1 MVKRWL
7 SIVAGLAVFF
17 ACEESLPP
25 RIDPSSIHPSDF
37 LETTFSFAEGNV
49 VFVRDTFPAAGGVFW
64 ITAKNLHDEVLQA
77 RSDIQLDIDYY
88 LLNRAAP
95 VEHVHGDS
103 NNLINRYNFNGGYF
117 MHQKNLLT
125 IEPESTATFI
135 ISMDHKGAQWWD
147 LGNPSVIPGNNGG
160 VFTDQLEFSASGTLS
175 LFKGYD
181 PIPLDK
187 ISGAFLYQFLD
198 TQSPLY
204 AGSLT
209 IRLNDQGLVELEWVK
224 LSILFQPEFLGFKVQ
239 KSPSDEHS
247 RYADISNGLVP
258 PAPPPPPPDTTT
270 HYTFTDVGTLP
281 GTWYYRLAQVK
292 ITGPC
297 NSVIA
302 ITAYSDPLRIDV
314 P

>member
-1 MVKRWL
+1 VQLTKRWL
-7 SIVAGLAVFF
+7 SIAGLSALF

-25 RIDPSSIHPSDF
+25 RIDPSSLLPSDF
-37 LETTFSFAEGNV
+37 LETTFRFAEGNV
-49 VFVRDTFPAAGGVFW
+49 VFFRDTFPAAGGVFW

-77 RSDIQLDIDYY
+77 RADIQLDIDYS
-88 LLNRAAP
+88 LTNRAAP
-95 VEHVHGDS
+95 MQHVHGDS
-103 NNLINRYNFNGGYF
+103 NNLINRYNFNGDYF
-117 MHQKNLLT
+117 MHQKGLLT

-135 ISMDHKGAQWWD
+135 ILMDHKGDQWWD

-160 VFTDQLEFSASGTLS
+160 VFTDQLEFSASGALS

-187 ISGAFLYQFLD
+187 ITGAFLYQFLGAE
-198 TQSPLY
+198 SPLY

-209 IRLNDQGLVELEWVK
+209 IRLNDQGLVELEWIN
-224 LSILFQPEFLGFKVQ
+224 LLIQFQPEFGFKVQ
-239 KSPSDEHS
+239 KSPSEEHNQ
-247 RYADISNGLVP
+247 YEDISNGLVP
-258 PAPPPPPPDTTT
+258 PAPPPPLPDTTT
-270 HYTFTDVGTLP
+270 HYAFTDFGTVP
-281 GTWYYRLAQVK
+281 GTWYYRLAQVE

-302 ITAYSDPLRIDV
+302 ITAYSDGLRIDV